1 LQAKQAPLRLALLR
15 HGRTAWNAERRIQ
28 GRRDEPLSE
37 TGRAALA
44 GRRLPP
50 EFAGWRAVT
59 SPLRRAR
66 ETAALLGLAD
76 ATPEPRLVEMDWGRW
91 EGRTLA
97 ELRALPDMAA
107 REAAG
112 LDFRP
117 DGGES
122 PREVQARAL
131 AFLRDCAAAG
141 APTIGIT
148 HKGVIRAV
156 LALATGWTMEGEAPV
171 RLRWDRLHLFALAS
185 DGTPRV
191 ERLNIELAG
200 P

>member
-1 LQAKQAPLRLALLR
+1 
-15 HGRTAWNAERRIQ
+15 
-28 GRRDEPLSE
+28 
-37 TGRAALA
+37 
-44 GRRLPP
+44 
-50 EFAGWRAVT
+50 VT
-59 SPLRRAR
+59 SPLLRAR
-66 ETAALLGLAD
+66 ETAALLGLED
-76 ATPEPRLVEMDWGRW
+76 ATPEPRLAEMDWGRW

-97 ELRALPDMAA
+97 ELRALPGMAA

-131 AFLRDCAAAG
+131 DFLRDCAAAG
-141 APTIGIT
+141 APTLAVT

-156 LALATGWTMEGEAPV
+156 LALATGWTMQGEAPV
-171 RLRWDRLHLFALAS
+171 RLRWDRLHVFALGA

-191 ERLNIELAG
+191 ERLNVELAG